1 MINILLKMSD
11 PYNEEHREEEEEVF
25 ELSNLLSFLQ
35 KTKISVNGIFTY
47 DNRTVFLLLMYLNT
61 GVEFLLYIP
70 SKFNIKS
77 DNSIKNYPQVNLTIE
92 EEDEENNFHTV
103 SYEQEIRKR
112 TENMMNRFVKVVKDG
127 IYKMAIVQKTYM
139 TVINRHDAVESYIF
153 TNPFVTTGVY
163 FVIELESFYKMASSL
178 DRDIL
183 NFEQLF
189 TNKILSEVDVEIN
202 TVTPILNRVY
212 KDINSFSSR
221 QLSAKYSERVDKLS
235 NLMISN
241 RGTSKMTDVYNLFSK
256 VRTENLQKLI
266 YYEEIINFFKDV
278 KDMI

>member
-1 MINILLKMSD
+1 
-11 PYNEEHREEEEEVF
+11 
-25 ELSNLLSFLQ
+25 
-35 KTKISVNGIFTY
+35 
-47 DNRTVFLLLMYLNT
+47 MYLNT

-153 TNPFVTTGVY
+153 TNPFVSTGVY
-163 FVIELESFYKMASSL
+163 FVIELETFYKMASSL

-189 TNKILSEVDVEIN
+189 TNKILSGVDVEIN
-202 TVTPILNRVY
+202 RITPILNKVY
-212 KDINSFSSR
+212 KDINTFSSR
-221 QLSAKYSERVDKLS
+221 QLSAKYTERIDKLS
-235 NLMISN
+235 NLMITN
-241 RGTSKMTDVYNLFSK
+241 KGTSKMTDVYNLFSR
-256 VRTENLQKLI
+256 VRTDNLEKLI
-266 YYEEIINFFKDV
+266 YYEEIVNFFKDI

>member
-1 MINILLKMSD
+1 MSES
-11 PYNEEHREEEEEVF
+11 YNEEHREEQEEEEEVF

-92 EEDEENNFHTV
+92 EEDEENNFHTA

-153 TNPFVTTGVY
+153 TNPFVSTGVY
-163 FVIELESFYKMASSL
+163 FVIELETFYKMASSL

>member
-1 MINILLKMSD
+1 MSES
-11 PYNEEHREEEEEVF
+11 YNEEHKEEQEEEEEVF

-92 EEDEENNFHTV
+92 EEDEENNFHTA

-153 TNPFVTTGVY
+153 TNPFVSTGVY
-163 FVIELESFYKMASSL
+163 FVIELETFYKMASSL

-189 TNKILSEVDVEIN
+189 TNKILSGVDVEIN
-202 TVTPILNRVY
+202 RVTPILNKVY

-221 QLSAKYSERVDKLS
+221 QLSAKYTERVDKLS
-235 NLMISN
+235 NLMISS
-241 RGTSKMTDVYNLFSK
+241 RGTSKMTDIYNLFSR
-256 VRTENLQKLI
+256 VRTDNLEKLI
-266 YYEEIINFFKDV
+266 YYEEIVNFFKDI

>member
-1 MINILLKMSD
+1 MSD
-11 PYNEEHREEEEEVF
+11 QYNDEHKEEEEEEEVF

>member
-1 MINILLKMSD
+1 MSD
-11 PYNEEHREEEEEVF
+11 TYNDSRDDNREEQSDEEEVF

-35 KTKISVNGIFTY
+35 KSKISVSGIFTF
-47 DNRTVFLLLMYLNT
+47 DGRTVFLLLMYLNT
-61 GVEFLLYIP
+61 GVEFLLYVP

-77 DNSIKNYPQVNLTIE
+77 DNNIKNYPQVNLTIE
-92 EEDEENNFHTV
+92 DDEDEEKNFHTAT
-103 SYEQEIRKR
+103 YEQEIRKR
-112 TENMMNRFVKVVKDG
+112 TENMMNRFLKIVKG
-127 IYKMAIVQKTYM
+127 GMYKLAVVQKTYM
-139 TVINRHDAVESYIF
+139 TIINRHDTVESYIF
-153 TNPFVTTGVY
+153 TNPFVTTGVF
-163 FVIELESFYKMASSL
+163 FVIELEAFYKMASSL

-202 TVTPILNRVY
+202 TITPVLNRVY

-221 QLSAKYSERVDKLS
+221 QQSAKYSERIDKIS

-241 RGTSKMTDVYNLFSK
+241 RGTSKMTDIYNLFSR
-256 VRTENLQKLI
+256 VRTDNLQKLI

>member
-1 MINILLKMSD
+1 MSES
-11 PYNEEHREEEEEVF
+11 YNEEHREEQEEEEEVF

-92 EEDEENNFHTV
+92 EEDEENNFHTA

-153 TNPFVTTGVY
+153 TNPFVSTGVY
-163 FVIELESFYKMASSL
+163 FVIELETFYKMASSL

-189 TNKILSEVDVEIN
+189 TNKILSGVDVEIN
-202 TVTPILNRVY
+202 RITPILNKVY
-212 KDINSFSSR
+212 KDINTFSSR
-221 QLSAKYSERVDKLS
+221 QLSAKYTERIDKLS
-235 NLMISN
+235 NLMITN
-241 RGTSKMTDVYNLFSK
+241 KGTSKMTDVYNLFSR
-256 VRTENLQKLI
+256 VRTDNLEKLI
-266 YYEEIINFFKDV
+266 YYEEIVNFFKDI

>member
-1 MINILLKMSD
+1 MSE
-11 PYNEEHREEEEEVF
+11 PYDNEHTEEEEEIF

-35 KTKISVNGIFTY
+35 KAKISVNGIFTY

-92 EEDEENNFHTV
+92 EEDEENNFHTA

-112 TENMMNRFVKVVKDG
+112 TENMMNRFIKVVKDG

-139 TVINRHDAVESYIF
+139 TVINRHDSVESYIF
-153 TNPFVTTGVY
+153 TNPFVSTGVY
-163 FVIELESFYKMASSL
+163 FVIELETFYKMASSL

-189 TNKILSEVDVEIN
+189 TNKILSGVDVEIN
-202 TVTPILNRVY
+202 RITPVLNKVY

-221 QLSAKYSERVDKLS
+221 QLSTKYSERVDKLS
-235 NLMISN
+235 NLMITN
-241 RGTSKMTDVYNLFSK
+241 RGTSKMADIYNLFSR
-256 VRTENLQKLI
+256 VRTDNLEKLI
-266 YYEEIINFFKDV
+266 YYEEVVNFFKDI

>member
-1 MINILLKMSD
+1 MSD

-153 TNPFVTTGVY
+153 TNPFVTTGVF
-163 FVIELESFYKMASSL
+163 FVIELETFYKMASSL

-189 TNKILSEVDVEIN
+189 TNKILSGVDVEIN
-202 TVTPILNRVY
+202 RITPILNKVY
-212 KDINSFSSR
+212 KDINTFSSR
-221 QLSAKYSERVDKLS
+221 QLSAKYTERIDKLS
-235 NLMISN
+235 NLMITN
-241 RGTSKMTDVYNLFSK
+241 KGTSKMTDVYNLFSR
-256 VRTENLQKLI
+256 VRTDNLEKLI
-266 YYEEIINFFKDV
+266 YYEEIVNFFKDI

>member
-1 MINILLKMSD
+1 MIDVVMELTAIISVIDFIWLSFFLLTTVFFSLIFKGKWISKQILLTFMLLKIAVGIAMS
-11 PYNEEHREEEEEVF
+11 
-25 ELSNLLSFLQ
+25 
-35 KTKISVNGIFTY
+35 I
-47 DNRTVFLLLMYLNT
+47 
-61 GVEFLLYIP
+61 
-70 SKFNIKS
+70 
-77 DNSIKNYPQVNLTIE
+77 
-92 EEDEENNFHTV
+92 
-103 SYEQEIRKR
+103 
-112 TENMMNRFVKVVKDG
+112 
-127 IYKMAIVQKTYM
+127 
-139 TVINRHDAVESYIF
+139 DAVAINGDVVGYHFNGLVYADLFRQFITGESFDYIF

>member
-1 MINILLKMSD
+1 MSD
-11 PYNEEHREEEEEVF
+11 PYNEEHREEEEVF

-92 EEDEENNFHTV
+92 EEDEENNFHTA

-153 TNPFVTTGVY
+153 TNPFVTTGVF
-163 FVIELESFYKMASSL
+163 FVIELETFYKMASSL

-189 TNKILSEVDVEIN
+189 TNKILSGVDVEIN
-202 TVTPILNRVY
+202 RITPILNKVY

-221 QLSAKYSERVDKLS
+221 QLSAKYTERVDKLS
-235 NLMISN
+235 NLIITN
-241 RGTSKMTDVYNLFSK
+241 RGTSKMTDIYNLFSR
-256 VRTENLQKLI
+256 VRTDNLEKLI
-266 YYEEIINFFKDV
+266 YYEEIVNFFKDI

>member
-1 MINILLKMSD
+1 MSES
-11 PYNEEHREEEEEVF
+11 YNEEHREEQEEEEEVF

-92 EEDEENNFHTV
+92 EEDEENNFHTA

-153 TNPFVTTGVY
+153 TNPFVSTGVY
-163 FVIELESFYKMASSL
+163 FVIELETFYKMASSL

-189 TNKILSEVDVEIN
+189 TNKILSGVDVEIN
-202 TVTPILNRVY
+202 RVTPILNKVY

-221 QLSAKYSERVDKLS
+221 QLSAKYTERVDKLS
-235 NLMISN
+235 NLMISS
-241 RGTSKMTDVYNLFSK
+241 RGTSKMTDIYNLFSR
-256 VRTENLQKLI
+256 VRTDNLEKLI
-266 YYEEIINFFKDV
+266 YYEEIVNFFKDI

>member
-1 MINILLKMSD
+1 MSD
-11 PYNEEHREEEEEVF
+11 QYNDEHKEEEEEEEVF

-153 TNPFVTTGVY
+153 TNPFVSTGVY
-163 FVIELESFYKMASSL
+163 FVIELETFYKMASSL

-189 TNKILSEVDVEIN
+189 TNKILSGVDVEIN
-202 TVTPILNRVY
+202 RITPILNKVY
-212 KDINSFSSR
+212 KDINTFSSR
-221 QLSAKYSERVDKLS
+221 QISAKYTERIDKLS
-235 NLMISN
+235 NLMITN
-241 RGTSKMTDVYNLFSK
+241 KGTSKMTDVYNLFSR
-256 VRTENLQKLI
+256 VRTDNLEKLI
-266 YYEEIINFFKDV
+266 YYEEIVNFFKDI

>member
-1 MINILLKMSD
+1 MSD
-11 PYNEEHREEEEEVF
+11 QYNDEHKEEEEEEEVF

-153 TNPFVTTGVY
+153 TNPFVSTGVY
-163 FVIELESFYKMASSL
+163 FVIELETFYKMASSL

-189 TNKILSEVDVEIN
+189 TNKILSGVDVEIN
-202 TVTPILNRVY
+202 RVTPILNKVY

-221 QLSAKYSERVDKLS
+221 QLSAKYTERVDKLS
-235 NLMISN
+235 NLMISS
-241 RGTSKMTDVYNLFSK
+241 RGTSKMTDIYNLFSR
-256 VRTENLQKLI
+256 VRTDNLEKLI
-266 YYEEIINFFKDV
+266 YYEEIVNFFKDI

>member
-1 MINILLKMSD
+1 MSD

-153 TNPFVTTGVY
+153 TNPFVTTGVF
-163 FVIELESFYKMASSL
+163 FVIELETFYKMASSL

-189 TNKILSEVDVEIN
+189 TNKILSGVDVEIN
-202 TVTPILNRVY
+202 RITPILNKVY

-221 QLSAKYSERVDKLS
+221 QLSAKYTERVDKLS
-235 NLMISN
+235 NLIITN
-241 RGTSKMTDVYNLFSK
+241 RGTSKMTDVYNLFSR
-256 VRTENLQKLI
+256 VRTDNLEKLI
-266 YYEEIINFFKDV
+266 YYEEIVNFFKDI

>member
-1 MINILLKMSD
+1 MSNS
-11 PYNEEHREEEEEVF
+11 YNDSRDDNREDQSDEEEVF

-35 KTKISVNGIFTY
+35 KSKISVNGIFTF
-47 DNRTVFLLLMYLNT
+47 DGRTVFLLLMYLNT
-61 GVEFLLYIP
+61 GVEFMLYVP

-77 DNSIKNYPQVNLTIE
+77 DNNIKNYPQVNLTIE
-92 EEDEENNFHTV
+92 DDEDEEKNFHTAT
-103 SYEQEIRKR
+103 YEQENRKR
-112 TENMMNRFVKVVKDG
+112 TENMMNRFLKIVKG
-127 IYKMAIVQKTYM
+127 GMYKLAVVQKTYM
-139 TVINRHDAVESYIF
+139 TIINRHDTVESYIF

>member
-1 MINILLKMSD
+1 MSES
-11 PYNEEHREEEEEVF
+11 YNEEHREEQEEEEEVF

-153 TNPFVTTGVY
+153 TNPFVSTGVY
-163 FVIELESFYKMASSL
+163 FVIELETFYKMASSL

-189 TNKILSEVDVEIN
+189 TNKILSGVDVEIN
-202 TVTPILNRVY
+202 RITPILNKVY

-221 QLSAKYSERVDKLS
+221 QLSAKYTERVDKLS
-235 NLMISN
+235 NLMISS
-241 RGTSKMTDVYNLFSK
+241 RGTSKMTDIYNLFSR
-256 VRTENLQKLI
+256 VRTDNLEKLI
-266 YYEEIINFFKDV
+266 YYEEIVNFFKDI

>member
-153 TNPFVTTGVY
+153 TNPFVTTGVF
-163 FVIELESFYKMASSL
+163 FVIELETFYKMASSL

-189 TNKILSEVDVEIN
+189 TNKILSGVDVEIN
-202 TVTPILNRVY
+202 RITPILNKVY
-212 KDINSFSSR
+212 KDINTFSSR
-221 QLSAKYSERVDKLS
+221 QLSAKYTERIDKLS
-235 NLMISN
+235 NLMITN
-241 RGTSKMTDVYNLFSK
+241 KGTSKMTDVYNLFSR
-256 VRTENLQKLI
+256 VRTDNLEKLI
-266 YYEEIINFFKDV
+266 YYEEIVNFFKDI

>member
-1 MINILLKMSD
+1 MINILLKMSE
-11 PYNEEHREEEEEVF
+11 PYDNEQQEEQEEIF

-92 EEDEENNFHTV
+92 EEDEENNFHTA

-112 TENMMNRFVKVVKDG
+112 TENMMNRFIKVVKDG

-139 TVINRHDAVESYIF
+139 TVINRHDSVESYIF
-153 TNPFVTTGVY
+153 TNPFVSTGVY
-163 FVIELESFYKMASSL
+163 FVIELETFYKMASSL

-189 TNKILSEVDVEIN
+189 TNKILSGVDVEIN
-202 TVTPILNRVY
+202 RITPVLNKVY

-221 QLSAKYSERVDKLS
+221 QLSTKYSERVDKLS
-235 NLMISN
+235 NLMITN
-241 RGTSKMTDVYNLFSK
+241 RGTSKMADIYNLFSR
-256 VRTENLQKLI
+256 VRTDNLEKLI
-266 YYEEIINFFKDV
+266 YYEEVVNFFKDI

>member
-1 MINILLKMSD
+1 MSD

-92 EEDEENNFHTV
+92 EEDEENNFHTA

-153 TNPFVTTGVY
+153 TNPFVTTGVF
-163 FVIELESFYKMASSL
+163 FVIELETFYKMASSL

-189 TNKILSEVDVEIN
+189 TNKILSGVDVEIN
-202 TVTPILNRVY
+202 RITPILNKVY

-221 QLSAKYSERVDKLS
+221 QLSAKYTERVDKLS
-235 NLMISN
+235 NLIITN
-241 RGTSKMTDVYNLFSK
+241 RGTSKMTDVYNLFSR
-256 VRTENLQKLI
+256 VRTDNLEKLI
-266 YYEEIINFFKDV
+266 YYEEIVNFFKDI

>member
-1 MINILLKMSD
+1 MSD

-153 TNPFVTTGVY
+153 TNPFVTTGVF
-163 FVIELESFYKMASSL
+163 FVIELETFYKMASSL

-189 TNKILSEVDVEIN
+189 TNKILSGVDVEIN
-202 TVTPILNRVY
+202 RITPILNKVY

-221 QLSAKYSERVDKLS
+221 QLSAKYTERVDKLS
-235 NLMISN
+235 NLMITN
-241 RGTSKMTDVYNLFSK
+241 RGTSKMTDVYNLFSR
-256 VRTENLQKLI
+256 VRTDNLEKLI
-266 YYEEIINFFKDV
+266 YYEEIVNFFKDI

>member
-1 MINILLKMSD
+1 MSD
-11 PYNEEHREEEEEVF
+11 QYNDEHKEEEEEEEVF

-153 TNPFVTTGVY
+153 TNPFVTTGVF
-163 FVIELESFYKMASSL
+163 FVIELETFYKMASSL

-189 TNKILSEVDVEIN
+189 TNKILSGVDVEIN
-202 TVTPILNRVY
+202 RITPILNKVY
-212 KDINSFSSR
+212 KDINTFSSR
-221 QLSAKYSERVDKLS
+221 QISAKYTERIDKLS
-235 NLMISN
+235 NLMITN
-241 RGTSKMTDVYNLFSK
+241 KGTSKMTDVYNLFSR
-256 VRTENLQKLI
+256 VRTDNLEKLI
-266 YYEEIINFFKDV
+266 YYEEIVNFFKDI